1 MTKETTFKFNKP
13 KDVQLTEV
21 EPCTVDKYK
30 NLKSFGLYLVW
41 EILTISLALS
51 LLKKETFYKQNY
63 GPCATV
69 TQVQDQEP
77 KLWVYRNL
85 QRELSV
91 I

>member
-41 EILTISLALS
+41 EILTISMALS

-63 GPCATV
+63 RPCTTV
-69 TQVQDQEP
+69 YC
-77 KLWVYRNL
+77 L
-85 QRELSV
+85 
-91 I
+91 